1 MIVQVHGVPQL
12 FALIIRGIAVAVS
25 AGRDVP
31 LGNILQQAN
40 SLDDVGA
47 VVGDQIPDEIDFKL

>member
-1 MIVQVHGVPQL
+1 
-12 FALIIRGIAVAVS
+12 
-25 AGRDVP
+25 
-31 LGNILQQAN
+31 LQQAN